1 MNKDLKRKKAFTLAE
16 GATHVGIF
24 HNIGGTLHKL
34 VESFTHVGIFHNT
47 RRVGFTL
54 AEVLITLGI
63 IGVVSAMTIPTLVSN
78 FKQRSYDTAS
88 NTFTRKLG
96 EALKLMNSDSNLA
109 GHKTTAE
116 FVNALSKNIKIVKIC
131 PSEKLK
137 ECFASQFSTNTD
149 TFKTEELKQAKNLN
163 QNGEYGTETVGVV
176 FADGVSAL
184 IAYNKNAKQ
193 DPFNNRIVNI
203 TSNGNGLK
211 NRTIGLST
219 DALAILYD
227 VSGSNDSNTYGTN
240 DEGKFKDIRG
250 INVSIKV
257 GADIVVLNSYAPVDC
272 SNPANEGYQYCD
284 SLAIKNKMNSNYYA
298 GAQLACSNIGMT
310 LANNNTLETLYN
322 KRGEEGIPTN
332 GYYWTS
338 TSGAPPGHADLL
350 DFGWSPLMWTED
362 TIDMSNIGAI
372 CVTH

>member
-1 MNKDLKRKKAFTLAE
+1 MNKDLKRKTA
-16 GATHVGIF
+16 
-24 HNIGGTLHKL
+24 
-34 VESFTHVGIFHNT
+34 
-47 RRVGFTL
+47 FTL

-257 GADIVVLNSYAPVDC
+257 GGDFVVLDSYEAIDC
-272 SNPANEGYQYCD
+272 IELANDIYVNHPDNKYCD
-284 SLAIKNKMNSNYYA
+284 ATTSWNYNGSTAA
-298 GAQLACSNIGMT
+298 GAMKACDNIGMK
-310 LANNNTLETLYN
+310 LPSESEFQTLYN
-322 KRGEEGIPTN
+322 ENNIPNGI
-332 GYYWTS
+332 YWTS
-338 TSGAPPGHADLL
+338 SDTTLEGVMRAVSIENSNLSFTSE
-350 DFGWSPLMWTED
+350 FVTN
-362 TIDMSNIGAI
+362 TNVGAI
-372 CVTH
+372 CIP

>member
-227 VSGSNDSNTYGTN
+227 VSGSNDINTYATD

-257 GADIVVLNSYAPVDC
+257 GGDFVVLDSYEAVDC
-272 SNPANEGYQYCD
+272 SSANAGSSDYTKYCGSHPSGSTSD
-284 SLAIKNKMNSNYYA
+284 FWA
-298 GAQLACSNIGMT
+298 GAQKACDLQGMKLPTKNELLAFFNDST
-310 LANNNTLETLYN
+310 LAEKPT
-322 KRGEEGIPTN
+322 GAFWSSSEGDRIGF
-332 GYYWTS
+332 GYYVS
-338 TSGAPPGHADLL
+338 DRGHGNDFPFNHYGALCIP
-350 DFGWSPLMWTED
+350 
-362 TIDMSNIGAI
+362 N
-372 CVTH
+372 

>member
-1 MNKDLKRKKAFTLAE
+1 MIQDLKHFNSNNKIA
-16 GATHVGIF
+16 
-24 HNIGGTLHKL
+24 
-34 VESFTHVGIFHNT
+34 
-47 RRVGFTL
+47 FTL

-96 EALKLMNSDSNLA
+96 ESLKLMNLDSNLA

-227 VSGSNDSNTYGTN
+227 VSGSNDINTYATD

-257 GADIVVLNSYAPVDC
+257 GGDFVVLDSYEAIDC
-272 SNPANEGYQYCD
+272 NELANDIYVNHPDNKYCNATKSWD
-284 SLAIKNKMNSNYYA
+284 HNGSMVA
-298 GAQLACSNIGMT
+298 GAMKACDNIGMK
-310 LANNNTLETLYN
+310 LPSKSEFQTLYN
-322 KRGEEGIPTN
+322 GNNIPNGIYWTYEEGGIDGIMPTASIEN
-332 GYYWTS
+332 
-338 TSGAPPGHADLL
+338 
-350 DFGWSPLMWTED
+350 
-362 TIDMSNIGAI
+362 SNLSFKSNNVTNTNVGAI
-372 CVTH
+372 CIP

>member
-1 MNKDLKRKKAFTLAE
+1 MNKDLKRKTA
-16 GATHVGIF
+16 
-24 HNIGGTLHKL
+24 
-34 VESFTHVGIFHNT
+34 
-47 RRVGFTL
+47 FTL

-96 EALKLMNSDSNLA
+96 EALKLMNLDSNLA

-116 FVNALSKNIKIVKIC
+116 FVNALSKNIKIIKIC

-227 VSGSNDSNTYGTN
+227 VSGSNDSNTYATD

-257 GADIVVLNSYAPVDC
+257 GGDFVVLDSYEAIDC
-272 SNPANEGYQYCD
+272 AKLYLTEVYSKNPPDLKYCD
-284 SLAIKNKMNSNYYA
+284 ATTSWDRNESTAA
-298 GAQLACSNIGMT
+298 GAMKACDNIGMK
-310 LANNNTLETLYN
+310 LPSESEFQALYN
-322 KRGEEGIPTN
+322 ENNIPNGI
-332 GYYWTS
+332 YWTS
-338 TSGAPPGHADLL
+338 EAASLDNVMRTASIENSNLSFKANGVTS
-350 DFGWSPLMWTED
+350 T
-362 TIDMSNIGAI
+362 NVGAI
-372 CVTH
+372 CIP